1 VLLGLKREER
11 EKGDARILGSGD
23 FVSTTLEQSERILE
37 KKYLPKRPIQELIE
51 FVAIRTGIPPE
62 LICSGS
68 RKPKISDAR
77 SIVAHMAVEETGHA
91 ATDVARYLGIKQT
104 SVLQS
109 VKKGRLLSAGFR
121 QDA

>member
-1 VLLGLKREER
+1 M
-11 EKGDARILGSGD
+11 S
-23 FVSTTLEQSERILE
+23 FQSTIVNNETLTQAETSFEG
-37 KKYLPKRPIQELIE
+37 KYLPKSSIQELIE

-68 RKPKISDAR
+68 RKPRISDAR
-77 SIVAHMAVEETGHA
+77 SIIAHMAVEETGHA

-121 QDA
+121 QEA